1 MKMGKIH
8 LDIVVD
14 IQVRRGV
21 LCMSIHTCFGSRPR
35 DQDATLAELFLMLPD
50 DGLLDSAVVG

>member
-14 IQVRRGV
+14 IQVRRV

-35 DQDATLAELFLMLPD
+35 DQDTILAELFLMLPD